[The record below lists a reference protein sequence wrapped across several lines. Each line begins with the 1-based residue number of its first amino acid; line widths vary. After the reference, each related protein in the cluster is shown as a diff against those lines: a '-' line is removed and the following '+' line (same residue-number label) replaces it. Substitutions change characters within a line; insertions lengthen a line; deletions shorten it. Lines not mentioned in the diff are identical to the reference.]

1 MVTLYLSNMADIA
14 SYFRNIGQYTAS
26 KKVELKINEV
36 KTKYMIDTRYKV
48 RNRDTEN
55 LKIDNP
61 TFQRIND
68 LKYLRNFVTEN
79 SEIRSETK
87 TGIIAGNMW
96 CSRSQWPRGLRRRST
111 AARLLGLWV
120 RIPPGAWMSV
130 VSVVCC
136 QVQVSATHWSR
147 FQRSP
152 TGCDAS
158 LCVI

>member
-26 KKVELKINEV
+26 KKVGLKINEV

-87 TGIIAGNMW
+87 TRIIAGNMW

-136 QVQVSATHWSR
+136 QVQVSATH
-147 FQRSP
+147 
-152 TGCDAS
+152 
-158 LCVI
+158 